1 MALLDV
7 VIDVEEVVNVVIAV
21 VVKSCGVEVEVV
33 GSGVICDGVGEVG
46 DKSDAVVDDNTVVV
60 VVDKVWR
67 VEWLIVL

>member
-1 MALLDV
+1 M
-7 VIDVEEVVNVVIAV
+7 EEVVNVVIAV

-33 GSGVICDGVGEVG
+33 GSGVICDGDVEIG
-46 DKSDAVVDDNTVVV
+46 DTSDAVADDNTVVV